1 MTDAISGTHYERS
14 VEEITDAGLYVELD
28 PWGYHVLGF

>member
-1 MTDAISGTHYERS
+1 MTDAISGTQYERS
-14 VEEITDAGLYVELD
+14 VDEINETGLYVELD